1 MFAAFWG
8 VKGRKVVPNF
18 RAEQGLFRFAVPCQL
33 RLLPASVCI
42 AKIFRNAV

>member
-8 VKGRKVVPNF
+8 LKVVPVF
-18 RAEQGLFRFAVPCQL
+18 RAEQGLFSVAECEL